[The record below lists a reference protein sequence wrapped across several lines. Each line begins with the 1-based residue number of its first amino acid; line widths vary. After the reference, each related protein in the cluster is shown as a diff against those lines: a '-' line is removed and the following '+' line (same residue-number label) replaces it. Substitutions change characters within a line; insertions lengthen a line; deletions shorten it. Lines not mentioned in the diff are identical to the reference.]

1 MNERYMTPESMTD
14 ILRTLKRHNVPLQHS
29 VTLLCKLQGRA
40 ISDLATACGYHRNS
54 VYKALAGEVVQVQ
67 EDMMDAVTKELGINP
82 WAFAPKL
89 PKKKRTSR

>member
-1 MNERYMTPESMTD
+1 MNEFYMTPESMTD

-54 VYKALAGEVVQVQ
+54 VYKALAGEVMQVQ
-67 EDMMDAVTKELGINP
+67 EDMVDAVTKELGINP

-89 PKKKRTSR
+89 PKKTRTSR

>member
-1 MNERYMTPESMTD
+1 MTPESMTD
-14 ILRTLKRHNVPLQHS
+14 ILRELQRHKVPLQHS
-29 VTLLCKLQGRA
+29 VALLCKLQGRG
-40 ISDLATACGYHRNS
+40 IGGLAQACGYHRNS

-67 EDMMDAVTKELGINP
+67 EDMMDAVAKELGINP